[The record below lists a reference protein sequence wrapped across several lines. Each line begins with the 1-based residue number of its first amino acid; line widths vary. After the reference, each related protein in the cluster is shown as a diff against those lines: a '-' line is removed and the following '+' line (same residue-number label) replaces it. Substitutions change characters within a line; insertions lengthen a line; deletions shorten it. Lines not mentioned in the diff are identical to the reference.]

1 MKKIILIFIISCCSS
16 AIYACDICGCGIGN
30 NYIGILP
37 DFTKHILG
45 LRYRYNSLQTHL
57 GEGGVPTYLTTM
69 ERYKTLE
76 LWSGWNIGKKFRVM
90 ASVPYSYNER
100 SSQGINRFKR
110 GLGDVTLSGYYEL
123 INARKPVFNSK
134 LLVQSL
140 WVGGSIKLPT
150 GKYNPADKSGTSQN
164 NNLFQLGTAS
174 IDYTISAMYDL
185 RLQDIG
191 MNITV
196 NYKINTA
203 NKYHYTYGNKFSLNA
218 QSYYKFRI
226 RQHVMVAPNA
236 GVQFEQSTKDIDDN
250 ISVDVSG
257 GNLLMG
263 TLGIETAYRKVAIGA
278 NWQTPLSQNLA
289 MGFVKARDR
298 LMLHVSF
305 IL

>member
-1 MKKIILIFIISCCSS
+1 MKKIILLLVFSS
-16 AIYACDICGCGIGN
+16 FSTAMMACDICGCGIGN

-57 GEGGVPTYLTTM
+57 GEGGVPTYLTTS
-69 ERYKTLE
+69 ERYKTIE

-100 SSQGINRFKR
+100 SSQGINRFKQ
-110 GLGDVTLSGYYEL
+110 GIGDVNLSGYYEL
-123 INARKPVFNSK
+123 INTRKPVNSK

-140 WVGGSIKLPT
+140 WAGGSIKLPT
-150 GKYNPADKSGTSQN
+150 GSYNPADKSGSTQS

-191 MNITV
+191 MNITA

-203 NKYHYTYGNKFSLNA
+203 NKYHYTYGNKFGVNA

-226 RQHVMVAPNA
+226 RKHIMVAPNA
-236 GVQFEQSTKDIDDN
+236 GVQFEQSAKDIDDK

-257 GNLLMG
+257 GNLLLG
-263 TLGIETAYRKVAIGA
+263 TLGVETAYRKIAIGA

-298 LMLHVSF
+298 FMLHISF